1 MMIPRGATF
10 PRGKVS
16 FNDKALSALLKDTC
30 KAGDIFTAVEGDLLA
45 EYREYYGLDFKVTNY
60 RASILRVAEESVF
73 LQFFEPQDSDS
84 IEKRECI
91 LISHGY
97 YDHAGLYGHLIEQL
111 LSRGLNVAIFDQIGH
126 GLSTGSR
133 AEIQDFDQYVQV
145 LACLVEQLEKNE
157 NQRIRHWIG
166 QSMGCSVLLEYFASG
181 LEKLDGDLILLAP
194 LVRPYGWSWLRFYF
208 SLIKHFVKRR
218 PRKFER
224 RGPNQEFLDLLLND
238 PLQARVLPVNWVQA
252 MVNWFERFEKRRIVF
267 EKLIIVQGLKDKTV
281 SSRHN
286 LGVLK
291 HFCRSIRLL
300 EIPKA
305 KHHLVNET
313 EPIRQQMWDWLE
325 ITCEWRH

>member
-1 MMIPRGATF
+1 MISRGATF
-10 PRGKVS
+10 PRGNVS
-16 FNDKALSALLKDTC
+16 FNEKTLSALFQDARKT
-30 KAGDIFTAVEGDLLA
+30 GDIFTSINGDLLA
-45 EYREYYGLDFKVTNY
+45 RYREYYGLDYKVTSY
-60 RASILRVAEESVF
+60 RAGILRVADESVF
-73 LQFFEPQDSDS
+73 LQFFEPQDSDRRK
-84 IEKRECI
+84 KREYI

-97 YDHAGLYGHLIEQL
+97 YDHAGLYGHLIEHL
-111 LSRGLNVAIFDQIGH
+111 LSRGWNVAIFDQIGH
-126 GLSTGSR
+126 GLSSGSR

-145 LACLVEQLEKNE
+145 LSCVVEHLEKKE
-157 NQRIRHWIG
+157 NQKIRHWIG

-181 LEKLDGDLILLAP
+181 SEKLEGELILLAP
-194 LVRPYGWSWLRFYF
+194 LVRPYGWNWLRFYF

-218 PRKFER
+218 PRKFEK

-238 PLQARVLPVNWVQA
+238 PLQATILPVNWVQA

-286 LGVLK
+286 LSVLK

-313 EPIRQQMWDWLE
+313 ELVRQQLWDWLD